1 MCGKLTRFSQ
11 KCRIL
16 TVMESARV
24 VLVTNVGQGFG
35 RAVALAYGRG
45 GYDVVCSDPNVE
57 LAARTAA
64 EIEELGG
71 QAIPIQADMSSQMD
85 VLSAFQRVTD
95 IFGKIGGVVHCATN
109 VSTTPF
115 ESLGEAEF
123 FDVIVE
129 NIRSTYLVL
138 NTSARLL
145 QGGWIVVVAP
155 PKLGSVQMLAVY
167 GALLQMVIGF
177 GQRFVFPRANLVVP
191 SRLPSDPRHDQA
203 LVRAVRFLG
212 SSEAI
217 GVNGQISHIELPAPP
232 KATDDLL
239 PEVRAALDDT
249 ARQDDGADDEP
260 YEGEPDDYF
269 DDTSWEEEFGL
280 PLSVPGLRHQL
291 SDSSDEYLEGLGYD
305 ETHETAIDLYGD
317 LSKLDT
323 ADYLDY
329 DEDSELKDPDPFNR
343 R

>member
-1 MCGKLTRFSQ
+1 
-11 KCRIL
+11 
-16 TVMESARV
+16 MESARV

-35 RAVALAYGRG
+35 RAIALAYGRG
-45 GYDVVCSDPNVE
+45 GYDVVCADPNVE

-109 VSTTPF
+109 VSTTAF

-249 ARQDDGADDEP
+249 ARQDGDIADDNDE
-260 YEGEPDDYF
+260 YYDDEHDEYF
-269 DDTSWEEEFGL
+269 DDHSWEEEFGL
-280 PLSVPGLRHQL
+280 PVSVPGLRHQL
-291 SDSSDEYLEGLGYD
+291 TDSSDEYFEGLGYD

-317 LSKLDT
+317 LSKLET

-329 DEDSELKDPDPFNR
+329 DEDSDRKDSDPFNR

>member
-1 MCGKLTRFSQ
+1 M
-11 KCRIL
+11 
-16 TVMESARV
+16 

-35 RAVALAYGRG
+35 RAIALAYGRG
-45 GYDVVCSDPNVE
+45 GYDVVCADPNVE

-95 IFGKIGGVVHCATN
+95 IFGTIGGVVHCAISSSDTA
-109 VSTTPF
+109 F
-115 ESLGEAEF
+115 EDLGEAEF

-129 NIRSTYLVL
+129 NIRGTYLVL

-155 PKLGSVQMLAVY
+155 PKGDSVQMHAVY
-167 GALLQMVIGF
+167 GALMQMVVGF
-177 GQRFVFPRANLVVP
+177 RNRYLFPRANLVMP
-191 SRLPSDPRHDQA
+191 SRKPSDPRHDQA

-217 GVNGQISHIELPAPP
+217 GVNGQISHIELPKPP
-232 KATDDLL
+232 KLSDDLL
-239 PEVRAALDDT
+239 PEVQAALDET
-249 ARQDDGADDEP
+249 ARQDRDYELDDDEEDTNIE
-260 YEGEPDDYF
+260 YVEEDYF
-269 DDTSWEEEFGL
+269 DDDESWEEDFGL
-280 PLSVPGLRHQL
+280 PVGAPGLRHLIPQ
-291 SDSSDEYLEGLGYD
+291 DSDEYFEGLGYD
-305 ETHETAIDLYGD
+305 EKHETAIDLYGD
-317 LSKLDT
+317 LTKLDT

-329 DEDSELKDPDPFNR
+329 EEDNGDSTTNR